1 MFISKIIYR
10 SLSIIGLSFVF
21 SISAFAQSTILV
33 VDTGRVLRDSDVG
46 KHISTQLASIGS
58 SMQSETQAKTSA
70 MESKGKSLNEELKG
84 KTQEDLKNDPALL
97 SKVQSFQKEQQELS
111 VDVQYKQQE
120 MKITE
125 NKAIQKVQDRL
136 RVILELIV
144 KERGADVVLE
154 RSLVIYGDPVD
165 VTDVVI
171 TRLNSQLKTVP
182 VKRERLPRQ

>member
-84 KTQEDLKNDPALL
+84 KTQEDLKNDPSLL
-97 SKVQSFQKEQQELS
+97 SKVQKFQKS
-111 VDVQYKQQE
+111 
-120 MKITE
+120 
-125 NKAIQKVQDRL
+125 NKSFL
-136 RVILELIV
+136 
-144 KERGADVVLE
+144 
-154 RSLVIYGDPVD
+154 
-165 VTDVVI
+165 
-171 TRLNSQLKTVP
+171 
-182 VKRERLPRQ
+182 